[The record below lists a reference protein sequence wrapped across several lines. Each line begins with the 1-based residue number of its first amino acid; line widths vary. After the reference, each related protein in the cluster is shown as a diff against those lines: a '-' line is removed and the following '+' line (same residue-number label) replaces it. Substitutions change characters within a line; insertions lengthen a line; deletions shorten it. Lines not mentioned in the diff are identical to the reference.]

1 MYQKFY
7 SLKEEPFN
15 TTPDPRFLYL
25 SEMHQEALDRMIWAV
40 QQRRG
45 ITAILGEPGLGKS
58 TLIRALLHGFT
69 DRVHY
74 AWVFNTTLTS
84 KELVRY
90 ICRDFGFRPKGK
102 DMSDLLMELYEF
114 LIKDFEQGKYAILIV
129 DEAQNLQPNVLEEIR
144 QMSNL
149 ETASRK
155 LLQVVLSGQPH
166 LDHHLDDPS
175 LHQLKQRIALKAR
188 LTRLDSQDSRRYIL
202 HRLQVAGAKRDDIF
216 SPAAIEAIHE
226 IADGVPRLIN
236 QICDSAMMTGA
247 KRKEKQIESSLIRE
261 LAESG
266 SFTHAV
272 AASDSERGKL
282 VIEQVKKEPE
292 PYAEEPELEAELV
305 QEKVDG
311 FDVLDLGQLAI
322 N

>member
-1 MYQKFY
+1 MYLKFY

-15 TTPDPRFLYL
+15 TTPDPRYLYL
-25 SEMHQEALDRMIWAV
+25 STMHQEALDRLVYAV
-40 QQRRG
+40 QQRKG

-58 TLIRALLHGFT
+58 TLIRSLLNGFT

-74 AWVFNTTLTS
+74 AWVFNTTLTP
-84 KELVRY
+84 KELVKY
-90 ICRDFGFRPKGK
+90 ICRDFGFRPSGT

-114 LIKDFEQGKYAILIV
+114 LIKDFEQGKYSLLII
-129 DEAQNLQPNVLEEIR
+129 DEAQNLQPQVLEEIR

-166 LDHHLDDPS
+166 LDVHLDHPQ
-175 LHQLKQRIALKAR
+175 LHQLKQRIAFKAR
-188 LTRLDSQDSRRYIL
+188 LTRMDLNDSNNYIR
-202 HRLQVAGAKRDDIF
+202 HRLDVAGAKRDDIF
-216 SPAAIEAIHE
+216 TPAALEAIHE

-236 QICDSAMMTGA
+236 QTCDSVLMTGA
-247 KRKEKQIESSLIRE
+247 RLKQRQIESPLIRE
-261 LAESG
+261 MAESQ
-266 SFTHAV
+266 SFTHATRAIERKRSQLV
-272 AASDSERGKL
+272 VEEVDEKTLPKEKDPQLVSE
-282 VIEQVKKEPE
+282 
-292 PYAEEPELEAELV
+292 AV
-305 QEKVDG
+305 QEDVEG

>member
-1 MYQKFY
+1 
-7 SLKEEPFN
+7 
-15 TTPDPRFLYL
+15 
-25 SEMHQEALDRMIWAV
+25 
-40 QQRRG
+40 
-45 ITAILGEPGLGKS
+45 
-58 TLIRALLHGFT
+58 
-69 DRVHY
+69 
-74 AWVFNTTLTS
+74 
-84 KELVRY
+84 
-90 ICRDFGFRPKGK
+90 
-102 DMSDLLMELYEF
+102 
-114 LIKDFEQGKYAILIV
+114 
-129 DEAQNLQPNVLEEIR
+129 
-144 QMSNL
+144 
-149 ETASRK
+149 
-155 LLQVVLSGQPH
+155 
-166 LDHHLDDPS
+166 
-175 LHQLKQRIALKAR
+175 
-188 LTRLDSQDSRRYIL
+188 
-202 HRLQVAGAKRDDIF
+202 
-216 SPAAIEAIHE
+216 
-226 IADGVPRLIN
+226 VPRLIN